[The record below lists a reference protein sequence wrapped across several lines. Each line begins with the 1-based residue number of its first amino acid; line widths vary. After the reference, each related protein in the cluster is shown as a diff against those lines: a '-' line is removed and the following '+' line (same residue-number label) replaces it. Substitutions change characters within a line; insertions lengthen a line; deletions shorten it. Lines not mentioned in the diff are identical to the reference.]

1 MATEVAPLPI
11 RQPRA
16 ATGWWRAYLRV
27 SFTDV
32 FFMVMLFWMFM
43 ADPSGWDRLLW
54 DGDTALHTRVGDFIL
69 DHGHIPTTDPFSFTK
84 PGARWF
90 PFEWLTGVVFAQLNR
105 LAGLKG
111 IVLLCGVVIALY
123 LTLLARDMVKRGANG
138 LLALLLVMLGAN
150 ASAIHYHARP
160 HLFTLLFLT
169 IAYSIIA
176 ADRERPSWRIWTLAP
191 LTILWVNMH
200 SGFLAMLAVLG
211 LLATGSALSREWA
224 QVRRYGAVLAVC
236 AAASVV
242 NPDGIALHLHISQ
255 FLNSSWVKDNI
266 NEYQSPLFRSEAMYC
281 FMGILFLGLMAC
293 AWHFARRRWTECL
306 WIVFFALASLTS
318 ARHVPL
324 FVVTALPLIGLMLT
338 DVWMD
343 LTTGQPRTSILGVL
357 SEMSEKLTEKLKPV
371 SVWTVVGIAGVMLFG
386 DPQHWPK
393 DLSGKYF
400 PREVARQFSEQMIAS
415 RVFTTDQWG
424 DYLLWTG
431 YPRQKVFI
439 DGRSDFFGEQIGRDY
454 VKVLE
459 GRPGWRAAL
468 DRYQINMVL
477 VPPETPLI
485 ELLSSS
491 GVWRVLNRDQQSV
504 LLAHTDAVARHD

>member
-1 MATEVAPLPI
+1 MATEIAPLHI
-11 RQPRA
+11 HQPRA
-16 ATGWWRAYLRV
+16 AAGWWPAYLRV
-27 SFTDV
+27 SLTDV

-84 PGARWF
+84 AGARWF
-90 PFEWLTGVVFAQLNR
+90 PFEWLTGVIFAQLNR
-105 LAGLKG
+105 LTGLKG

-123 LTLLARDMVKRGANG
+123 LTFLARDMVKRGVNG

-150 ASAIHYHARP
+150 ASAIHFHARP

-169 IAYSIIA
+169 IANSVIA
-176 ADRERPSWRIWTLAP
+176 ADRVHPSWRIWMLTP
-191 LTILWVNMH
+191 LMILWVNMH

-211 LLATGSALSREWA
+211 LLATGCALSREWA
-224 QVRRYGAVLAVC
+224 HVRRYAAVLAVC
-236 AAASVV
+236 AAASFV
-242 NPDGIALHLHISQ
+242 NPDGIALHLHIRQ
-255 FLNSSWVKDNI
+255 FLNSPWAIDNI
-266 NEYQSPLFRSEAMYC
+266 NEYQSPVFRSEAMYC
-281 FMGILFLGLMAC
+281 YMGILCLGLMAC

-306 WIVFFALASLTS
+306 WILFFAWASLTS

-324 FVVTALPLIGLMLT
+324 FVVTALPLIGVMLT
-338 DVWMD
+338 DVWRD

-357 SEMSEKLTEKLKPV
+357 AEMSGKLTEKLKPI
-371 SVWTVVGIAGVMLFG
+371 SVWTAAGIAGVMLFG

-393 DLSGKYF
+393 DLSAKYF
-400 PREVARQFSEQMIAS
+400 PREAVRQFAPQLIAS

-431 YPRQKVFI
+431 YPRQRVFI

-454 VKVLE
+454 VTVLE

-491 GVWRVLNRDQQSV
+491 GAWRVLNRDKQSV
-504 LLAHTDAVARHD
+504 LLAVY